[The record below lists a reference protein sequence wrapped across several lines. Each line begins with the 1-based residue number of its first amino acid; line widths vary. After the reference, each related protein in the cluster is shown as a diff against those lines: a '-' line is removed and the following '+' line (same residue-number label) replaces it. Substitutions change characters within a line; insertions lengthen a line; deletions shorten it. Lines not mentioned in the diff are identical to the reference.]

1 MDRNVMRWGID
12 LVMGIAFTVSLVT
25 GLCKLTL
32 LLRLF
37 GANNLILPTARISD
51 IHDGAGVILGTC
63 VCIHLFMNRHWII
76 TMTRQVLRGERA
88 GD

>member
-1 MDRNVMRWGID
+1 MDTNVMRWGID
-12 LVMGIAFTVSLVT
+12 LVMGITFTVSLVT
-25 GLCKLTL
+25 GLFKLTL

-51 IHDGAGVILGTC
+51 IHDGAGVILGAC
-63 VCIHLFMNRHWII
+63 VCIHLFMNRYWII

>member
-1 MDRNVMRWGID
+1 MDRNVIRWGID

-25 GLCKLTL
+25 GLLKLTL

-51 IHDGAGVILGTC
+51 IHDGAGVILGVC
-63 VCIHLFMNRHWII
+63 VGIHLFMNRQWII
-76 TMTRQVLRGERA
+76 NMTRQVLKGERA

>member
-12 LVMGIAFTVSLVT
+12 LVMGIVFAVSLVT
-25 GLCKLTL
+25 GLLKLTL

-37 GANNLILPTARISD
+37 GTTNLILPAARISD
-51 IHDGAGVILGTC
+51 IHDGAGVILGVC
-63 VCIHLFMNRHWII
+63 VGLHLFMNRQWII
-76 TMTRQVLRGERA
+76 TMTRQVLKGDRA